1 MDLSIPPTPL
11 PGTLPRRIAGR
22 NPPFFR
28 PKCLPK
34 PLRYLVLSYDATF
47 QAFQATS
54 EPIFEDFRPLPAT
67 KTTHF
72 TRQGRRFLGF
82 HYFLFT

>member
-11 PGTLPRRIAGR
+11 PGTLPRRAASRYSLIFG
-22 NPPFFR
+22 

-54 EPIFEDFRPLPAT
+54 RPIFENFRPFPAT
-67 KTTHF
+67 QTTLF
-72 TRQGRRFLGF
+72 TREGRRF
-82 HYFLFT
+82 

>member
-11 PGTLPRRIAGR
+11 PGTLPLGIASR
-22 NPPFFR
+22 NQPFFG

-47 QAFQATS
+47 HAFQTTS
-54 EPIFEDFRPLPAT
+54 KPIFDDFRPLAAI

-72 TRQGRRFLGF
+72 TRQGRRFLGC